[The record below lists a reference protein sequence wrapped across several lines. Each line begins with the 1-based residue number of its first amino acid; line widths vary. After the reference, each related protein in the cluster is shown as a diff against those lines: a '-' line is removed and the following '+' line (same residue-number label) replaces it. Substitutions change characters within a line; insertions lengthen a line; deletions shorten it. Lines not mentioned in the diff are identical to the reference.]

1 MGHDHR
7 HDKSESWD
15 IGFAFA
21 LNLVF
26 ALLELVGGFLTNS
39 LAIMADAVH
48 DLGDSAA
55 LGSAWLLERL
65 SVRKGNA
72 TFSYG
77 YRRFSLLGA
86 LISASFIMTGS
97 AFIIFHAVPRLFRP
111 EHVHAPGMLAFA
123 AVGIVVN
130 GVAALRLKG
139 AQGMNAKMAA
149 WHLLEDVLG
158 WCAVLVAG
166 MMLLFWDI
174 PVLDPALSIVIA
186 LYVLFNVAGN
196 VMKTF
201 GIFMQAV
208 PADADIAGI
217 EQSLRRSSHVMDIHH
232 THVWSLDGAH
242 HVLTTH
248 VVVDNTATREEIMDL
263 KEHIR
268 TVMHEHGMSH
278 TTVEIEYADEEC
290 RIRGHTCNMN

>member
-7 HDKSESWD
+7 HDRSESRD
-15 IGFAFA
+15 IGFAFL

-26 ALLELVGGFLTNS
+26 AVIELFGGFLTNS

-65 SVRKGNA
+65 SVRKGDA
-72 TFSYG
+72 SFSYG

-86 LISASFIMTGS
+86 LISASVIMTGS
-97 AFIIFHAVPRLFRP
+97 AFILFHAVPRLMRP

-123 AVGIVVN
+123 AMGIAVN
-130 GVAALRLKG
+130 GMAMLRLKG
-139 AQGMNAKMAA
+139 AQGMNAKMVA

-166 MMLLFWDI
+166 IVLLFWDI

-186 LYVLFNVAGN
+186 LYVLFNVARN
-196 VMKTF
+196 LLKTF

-208 PADADIAGI
+208 PEDADITRI
-217 EQSLRRSSHVMDIHH
+217 EQSLRRNSHVLDIHH
-232 THVWSLDGAH
+232 THIWSLDGTH

-248 VVVDNTATREEIMDL
+248 VVVDNAATREEIMDL

-268 TVMHEHGMSH
+268 AVMHEHGMSH